1 MHVLKF
7 QHVDLENVHLMS
19 LIGGGMSRREREMV
33 EILHR
38 LGSATAAEVHE
49 QIQNAPTYSA
59 VRATLRILEE
69 KGHVVHQQ
77 DGKRFVY
84 APAIAK
90 DEAAKSALNQLLSTF
105 FGGSMEG
112 VVRTFLS
119 DEEANVNGDELD
131 RLSALIEDARQREKS
146 AK

>member
-1 MHVLKF
+1 MPL
-7 QHVDLENVHLMS
+7 L
-19 LIGGGMSRREREMV
+19 GGMSRREREMV

-49 QIQNAPTYSA
+49 QMPHAPSYSA

-69 KGHVVHQQ
+69 KGHVLHRQ

-84 APAIAK
+84 APAVAK
-90 DEAAKSALNQLLSTF
+90 EDAAKSALDQLLSTF

-119 DEEANVNGDELD
+119 SDEASIDSEELD
-131 RLSALIEDARQREKS
+131 RLSALIEDARRREK
-146 AK
+146 AVT